1 MTLQDKPSGIYNK
14 KRKTRWIITA
24 AVLALIVL
32 LVTPSCTSYETPP
45 KELSSMS
52 QMQWSNPPE
61 MTIDST
67 KSYSATLQTEN
78 GDIILQLFAAEAP
91 FTVNNFVFL
100 ARQGYYDGVTF
111 HRVIAGFMAQGG
123 DPTGTG
129 AGGPGYNFDDEV
141 DNDLSFDRQGLLA
154 MANAGPGTNGSQFF
168 ITYAPTPHLTG
179 KHTIFGEVIQ
189 GMDVALAIPPRD
201 PQRDNDPGVVIESI
215 SIVEN

>member
-78 GDIILQLFAAEAP
+78 GDIILQLFATEAP

-154 MANAGPGTNGSQFF
+154 IANAGPGTNGSQFF